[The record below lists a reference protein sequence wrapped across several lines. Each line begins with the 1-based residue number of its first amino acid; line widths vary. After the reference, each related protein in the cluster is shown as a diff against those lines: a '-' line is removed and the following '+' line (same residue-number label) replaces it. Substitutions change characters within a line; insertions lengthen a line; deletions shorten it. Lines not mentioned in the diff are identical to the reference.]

1 MHNRIFS
8 CKFLKGVV
16 DGLICRIKENRV
28 EGMTKFFEKSGRKD
42 DGRNPKK
49 AKMNLDLRIFL
60 YLCND

>member
-1 MHNRIFS
+1 
-8 CKFLKGVV
+8 LKGVV